1 MNDSILNS
9 VKLQL
14 GILPEYTVF
23 DQQLILAINTAFSI
37 LHQLGVGPKDGYA
50 IEDESNRWDEVV
62 TKQSLNMV
70 KSYVFLKVKLLFD
83 PPATSFVLDA
93 YNKQL
98 AEMEWR
104 INSEVEIN
112 D

>member
-104 INSEVEIN
+104 INSEVEN
-112 D
+112 NG

>member
-50 IEDESNRWDEVV
+50 IEDESNQWDEVV

-112 D
+112 G

>member
-98 AEMEWR
+98 SEMEWR

-112 D
+112 E

>member
-83 PPATSFVLDA
+83 PPATSFVLEA

-98 AEMEWR
+98 SEMEWR

-112 D
+112 E

>member
-83 PPATSFVLDA
+83 PPSTSFVLDA

-112 D
+112 V

>member
-1 MNDSILNS
+1 MNESILNS

-93 YNKQL
+93 YSKQL
-98 AEMEWR
+98 SEMEWR

-112 D
+112 G

>member
-23 DQQLILAINTAFSI
+23 DQQLIIAINTAFSI

-50 IEDESNRWDEVV
+50 IEDESNRWEEVV

-104 INSEVEIN
+104 INSEVETN
-112 D
+112 V

>member
-62 TKQSLNMV
+62 TKQSLNMI

-112 D
+112 G

>member
-83 PPATSFVLDA
+83 PPATSFVLEA

-112 D
+112 V